1 MFDFSFLVAH
11 FSVTFACVNRL
22 IKRQNECEGSVTLL
36 MLVIISLHF
45 IGHAYIPSET
55 TSH

>member
-11 FSVTFACVNRL
+11 CSVAFACVNRL
-22 IKRQNECEGSVTLL
+22 IKRQNGCEVSVTLL